1 MSKISLLFWTLLQKY
16 HLSFVF
22 IDFFVALCNNYN
34 VFKAHIA
41 QFLVQRFGFADL
53 QSNSDCLMVR
63 DCDRLPCNMLTL
75 YYSIIL
81 NLMEVKI
88 ILNLMEVK
96 NENEGKKVFT

>member
-1 MSKISLLFWTLLQKY
+1 MGLLFWTLLQKY

-63 DCDRLPCNMLTL
+63 DCDRLPRNMLTL

-81 NLMEVKI
+81 NLMEV

>member
-1 MSKISLLFWTLLQKY
+1 MGLLFWTLLQKY

-41 QFLVQRFGFADL
+41 QFLVQRVGFADL

-63 DCDRLPCNMLTL
+63 DCDRLPRNMLTL
-75 YYSIIL
+75 YYS
-81 NLMEVKI
+81 I

>member
-63 DCDRLPCNMLTL
+63 DCDRLPRNVLTL
-75 YYSIIL
+75 YYSI
-81 NLMEVKI
+81 NFKF
-88 ILNLMEVK
+88 NGGNNFK
-96 NENEGKKVFT
+96 FNGGKK